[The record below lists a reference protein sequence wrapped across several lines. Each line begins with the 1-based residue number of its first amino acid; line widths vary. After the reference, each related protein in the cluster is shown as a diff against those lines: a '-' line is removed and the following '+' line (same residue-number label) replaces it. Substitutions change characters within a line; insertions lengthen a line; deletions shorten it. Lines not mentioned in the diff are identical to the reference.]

1 MNEEML
7 KMMGLPNGFGGKTK
21 EKKGKKKREDVTLSQ
36 IKVAKSAPETVGAI
50 VDQEVGNN
58 APASAA
64 EEETDDYGKIDVI
77 PMESSFMTSHERA
90 VTCLSFDPSC
100 ARLISGGRDSLVSM
114 WDMGGMISTLKSWKT
129 IEPSEGNPI
138 RGLAWSNTGDAFLV
152 APSTWTP
159 KLFDREGEEVCYFAR
174 GDMYIRDLRKVFGHT
189 SGLTSIQW
197 MPNCKNKFMTSSL
210 DSTIRI
216 WDIEHRTKSANHFF
230 LPGGKP
236 GQKFGVTSASISF
249 DGKIIACGD
258 SSGRIILW
266 DVNGEMCKP
275 ANVIENGHVSGSTI
289 TSTKISMNK
298 INILTRSFDGTMKQ
312 WDIRSPKEPLHVA
325 ESLPSFHEEQNCIY
339 SPNERYCLTGLSRGK
354 SGPSQINVYDKQT
367 FELVKEIPT
376 AAPAIS
382 LTWPTKINQ
391 LFAGLSNGDI
401 QAFYNEY
408 SRNGILIALGKV
420 KKVAVED
427 YTLILDG
434 LAKAGEIEEENPYRS
449 DEEEDFQTGWTENR
463 NAYKPSMPY
472 AITGPGTNGMIGIN
486 LTKHLY
492 FLLIRMKSV
501 LKNKI
506 RNEDP
511 REAILKYAEVA
522 ESIIV

>member
-7 KMMGLPNGFGGKTK
+7 KMMGLPGGFGAPKK
-21 EKKGKKKREDVTLSQ
+21 DRKGKRKKEDVTLSQ
-36 IKVAKSAPETVGAI
+36 LSVAQIPPEPVIEKVQQNADEAKNEADLA
-50 VDQEVGNN
+50 
-58 APASAA
+58 
-64 EEETDDYGKIDVI
+64 DDESKIDVI
-77 PMESSFMTSHERA
+77 PLQSSLMKSHERA

-100 ARLISGGRDSLVSM
+100 SRLVSGGRDGLVSL
-114 WDMGGMISTLKSWKT
+114 WDMGGMISTLKSWKM
-129 IEPSEGNPI
+129 IEPSEGNLV
-138 RGLAWSNTGDAFLV
+138 RGLAWSNTGDSFLV
-152 APSTWTP
+152 APSTPTP

-174 GDMYIRDLRKVFGHT
+174 GDMYIRDLRKVYGHT

-197 MPNCKNKFMTSSL
+197 VPNRNNMFMTSSL

-216 WDIEHRTKSANHFF
+216 WDVEQRTKCSRHFF
-230 LPGGKP
+230 LPGDRP

-258 SSGRIILW
+258 NSGRIICW
-266 DVNGEMCKP
+266 DANGEMCKP
-275 ANVIENGHVSGSTI
+275 ANVINNGHVHGSTI
-289 TSTKISMNK
+289 TGTKISMNK
-298 INILTRSFDGTMKQ
+298 INVLTRSFDGTMKH
-312 WDIRSPKEPLHVA
+312 WDLRNPVKPICIA
-325 ESLPSFHEEQNCIY
+325 DSLPTFYEEQNCIY
-339 SPNERYCLTGLSRGK
+339 SPNEKYCITGIAKGK
-354 SGPSQINVYDKQT
+354 GGPSAINVYDKQT
-367 FELVKEIPT
+367 FKLAEEIPT

-391 LFAGLSNGDI
+391 MFAGLSNGDV
-401 QAFYNEY
+401 QAFYNEH
-408 SRNGILIALGKV
+408 SRNGVLIALGKV

-427 YTLILDG
+427 YRLVLDG
-434 LAKAGEIEEENPYRS
+434 FAKSGEIEEENPYRS
-449 DEEEDFQTGWTENR
+449 DDEDDFQTGWTENR
-463 NAYKPSMPY
+463 NAYKPSMPF

-492 FLLIRMKSV
+492 LLLIRMKNV

-522 ESIIV
+522 ESIII